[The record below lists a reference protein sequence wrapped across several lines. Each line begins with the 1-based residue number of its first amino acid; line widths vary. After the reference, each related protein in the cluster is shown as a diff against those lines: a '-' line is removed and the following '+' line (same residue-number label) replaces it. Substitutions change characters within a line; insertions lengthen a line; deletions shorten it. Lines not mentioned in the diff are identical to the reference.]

1 MPVILRL
8 VWFGIIIEIV
18 PRDNHLRRRCAP
30 RGSSAVQTLSHH
42 LEHDLD
48 AAVQRQQVRLQQD
61 RRHGVAAQRA
71 AHSARQA
78 DRPGVVG
85 EQGGERVQA
94 QHAALVQRRQ
104 DGHLVVAGASEAA
117 AVVQVDGEAVVA
129 EELECLV
136 VVAVH
141 VAHQEVVHGQ
151 VDQVQQS
158 AAEKRLEKIRFQVF
172 AQTNMLLSI
181 AKKEG
186 LNKKRPTLLL
196 LLWQRP
202 ILL

>member
-30 RGSSAVQTLSHH
+30 RGPTVQTLSHH

-71 AHSARQA
+71 AHSAGQA

-85 EQGGERVQA
+85 EQSGERVQA

-104 DGHLVVAGASEAA
+104 DGHRVVGGASEAA

-158 AAEKRLEKIRFQVF
+158 EAEKRLEKIRFQVF

-181 AKKEG
+181 A
-186 LNKKRPTLLL
+186 
-196 LLWQRP
+196 
-202 ILL
+202 

>member
-18 PRDNHLRRRCAP
+18 TRDNHLRGRFAFP
-30 RGSSAVQTLSHH
+30 RASAVQTLSHH

-48 AAVQRQQVRLQQD
+48 APIQRQQVRLQQD

-71 AHSARQA
+71 AHSAGQP

-85 EQGGERVQA
+85 EQGGERVKA
-94 QHAALVQRRQ
+94 QHAALIERRK
-104 DGHLVVAGASEAA
+104 DGHLVVGGASKAA
-117 AVVQVDGEAVVA
+117 AVVQVDGKAVVA
-129 EELECLV
+129 EELERLV

-158 AAEKRLEKIRFQVF
+158 AAETKMRK
-172 AQTNMLLSI
+172 A
-181 AKKEG
+181 
-186 LNKKRPTLLL
+186 
-196 LLWQRP
+196 
-202 ILL
+202 